1 VDVAL
6 WDIGGKDA
14 ERSISE
20 LPGCWRSSVPASASI
35 SVADDHPDGLGT
47 PEAFASFAEECRD
60 RGYPA
65 FELHASGD
73 PDHDVELC
81 RVVAEASG
89 DEMDLVVDPASEY
102 ETDADAMQVGRVL
115 DEHEFFWSE
124 HPMSDTGK
132 SIHLSKKPVRE
143 LETHIR
149 GHEHV
154 RTVPFGRAD
163 HVTADALDLLRAD
176 AHIDGGIIG
185 VTKIANLA
193 EAHGLDVERHLG
205 GPAHRHC
212 MSVIRNTNYFEKGL
226 LHPHVEWMSAGASE
240 PGSESVDHD
249 GTVTGPDEPGLGVDV
264 DWDLVDC
271 TLGWVESYPL
281 LSLEDPL
288 AEGDWAGWSRLRA
301 RLPDRVRLVGDDLLV
316 TDRKRLRRAIEEDAA
331 EAVLVKPDQA
341 GTLSD
346 VFDVLE
352 LAKRERVDPIVSAR
366 SGETCD
372 ATIADLAVAKDVDR
386 IKIGSLARSE
396 RLAKYN
402 RLLEIADEHDGSFG
416 PRGVSS

>member
-1 VDVAL
+1 VDVAR
-6 WDIGGKDA
+6 WDIAGKDA

-20 LPGCWRSSVPASASI
+20 LPGGWRSSVPAYAWI
-35 SVADDHPDGLGT
+35 SFDDDHADGFGT

-65 FELHASGD
+65 FELHPSGD
-73 PDHDVELC
+73 PDHDVEVC
-81 RVVAEASG
+81 RVVAGAIG

-102 ETDADAMQVGRVL
+102 ETDADAMQVGRVR
-115 DEHEFFWSE
+115 DVHEFFWSE
-124 HPMSDTGK
+124 DAMSDTGK
-132 SIHLSKKPVRE
+132 SIHLSKKLVSELGTRILGRE
-143 LETHIR
+143 H
-149 GHEHV
+149 G

-185 VTKIANLA
+185 VTKTANLA

-288 AEGDWAGWSRLRA
+288 AEGDWAGRSRLRA
-301 RLPDRVRLVGDDLLV
+301 RLPDRLRLVGDDLLV
-316 TDRKRLRRAIEEDAA
+316 TDRKRLGRAIEADAA
-331 EAVLVKPDQA
+331 DAVLVKPNQA

-346 VFDVLE
+346 VLDVLE
-352 LAKRERVDPIVSAR
+352 LAKEERVDPIVSAR

-372 ATIADLAVAKDVDR
+372 ATIADLAVAKDVGR

-396 RLAKYN
+396 RLAKDN
-402 RLLEIADEHDGSFG
+402 RLLEIAEEHDGSFG